1 MDTEQNR
8 IAYKNITAEVK
19 RICRKNNQ
27 DSWDRFISNVEDD
40 IHGRQEFAYKMM
52 KHLNKTEKDDAKI
65 NIINKDEWLTY
76 YTKLWTKEEN
86 MENPGNRNG
95 KDEEEDRSVD
105 QIEMGELEAALQKTK
120 NRKAPGQDNIN
131 PELLKFAHIEVKL
144 RFLQLL
150 NKCWR
155 TKTIPDSWKIAKI
168 TPIFKKGDRSNCENY
183 RGISLLNTAY
193 KIYSK
198 IVTARLNKIAEN
210 ILMEEQTGFRG
221 GRSCTDNTF
230 TIKQI
235 IEKHR
240 EHNKE
245 THILFID
252 YKKAFDRVVREKLW
266 DILERRGIPL
276 HLIRV
281 IKSMYKNSKITI
293 TDNETKMATIN
304 LGLRQGCS
312 LSPILFNIY
321 IDDVL
326 REWLTNTKHYTHDLN
341 RQKYLMTILFADD
354 QALIASDEDTLQ
366 RAVYDLSRMTEKY
379 NLMIST
385 EKTKVMAFSGN
396 ETVRSK
402 IIINNKPI
410 EQVKTFNF
418 LGSTISYFYDDTD
431 IHTKLTKFNRIN
443 GTIARTLKN
452 KVRKDTLIKFYKTMA
467 IPCGIYGSESWTIT
481 KMNERRIQTS
491 EMRFLRRAAG
501 YTRMDRKRNTEIR
514 QELGVEDVNE
524 MIREY
529 RRKWREHVE
538 RMEDD
543 RIPKRIWKYKA
554 KGRRATGRPRK
565 RWADQN

>member
-1 MDTEQNR
+1 
-8 IAYKNITAEVK
+8 
-19 RICRKNNQ
+19 
-27 DSWDRFISNVEDD
+27 
-40 IHGRQEFAYKMM
+40 
-52 KHLNKTEKDDAKI
+52 
-65 NIINKDEWLTY
+65 
-76 YTKLWTKEEN
+76 
-86 MENPGNRNG
+86 
-95 KDEEEDRSVD
+95 
-105 QIEMGELEAALQKTK
+105 
-120 NRKAPGQDNIN
+120 
-131 PELLKFAHIEVKL
+131 
-144 RFLQLL
+144 
-150 NKCWR
+150 
-155 TKTIPDSWKIAKI
+155 
-168 TPIFKKGDRSNCENY
+168 
-183 RGISLLNTAY
+183 
-193 KIYSK
+193 
-198 IVTARLNKIAEN
+198 
-210 ILMEEQTGFRG
+210 
-221 GRSCTDNTF
+221 
-230 TIKQI
+230 
-235 IEKHR
+235 
-240 EHNKE
+240 
-245 THILFID
+245 
-252 YKKAFDRVVREKLW
+252 
-266 DILERRGIPL
+266 
-276 HLIRV
+276 
-281 IKSMYKNSKITI
+281 MYKNSKITI
-293 TDNETKMATIN
+293 TDNETKVATIN

-312 LSPILFNIY
+312 LSPTLFNIY

-366 RAVYDLSRMTEKY
+366 RATYDLNRMTKKY
-379 NLMIST
+379 NLSIST

-418 LGSTISYFYDDTD
+418 LGSTISYFYEDTD

-501 YTRMDRKRNTEIR
+501 YTKMDRKRNIEIR
-514 QELGVEDVNE
+514 QELEVEDVNE

-543 RIPKRIWKYKA
+543 RIPKRIWNYKA
-554 KGRRATGRPRK
+554 KGRRTAGRPRK